1 MRRAAQHHARAH
13 RHADGRG
20 GGRALQEAAARGRG
34 GTGEIHL
41 GKLGEMRTANAITHD
56 VFLLDQRVG
65 GSGFA
70 LSVFLALTTPC
81 RPPRTAAV
89 IEIVG
94 TPTEENR

>member
-1 MRRAAQHHARAH
+1 
-13 RHADGRG
+13 
-20 GGRALQEAAARGRG
+20 
-34 GTGEIHL
+34 
-41 GKLGEMRTANAITHD
+41 MRTANAITHD